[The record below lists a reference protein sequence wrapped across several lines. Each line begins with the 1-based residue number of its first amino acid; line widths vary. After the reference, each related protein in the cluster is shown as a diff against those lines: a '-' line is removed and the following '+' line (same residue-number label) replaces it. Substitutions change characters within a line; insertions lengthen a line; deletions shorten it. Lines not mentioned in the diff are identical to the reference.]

1 MTINKVQK
9 YHEMMLLDIKNKWAV
24 TKKIVIQRID
34 NKDIFYHML
43 FKLLYVC
50 ENERDFSNF
59 FIELHAN
66 VSSFNCK
73 RMKYALVMPSL
84 QRSLFF
90 LSRLYR
96 YSKKEKVFFAPFII
110 SFIASIM

>member
-9 YHEMMLLDIKNKWAV
+9 YHAMMLLDIKNKWAV

-59 FIELHAN
+59 F
-66 VSSFNCK
+66 
-73 RMKYALVMPSL
+73 
-84 QRSLFF
+84 
-90 LSRLYR
+90 YR
-96 YSKKEKVFFAPFII
+96 
-110 SFIASIM
+110 IAC